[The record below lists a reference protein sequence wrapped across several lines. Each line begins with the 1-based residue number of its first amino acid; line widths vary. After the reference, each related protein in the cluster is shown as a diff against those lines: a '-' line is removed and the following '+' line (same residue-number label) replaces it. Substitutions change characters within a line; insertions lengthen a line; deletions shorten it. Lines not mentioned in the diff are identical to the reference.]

1 MSWFKIGLSEDEKKR
16 FEEFQKNR
24 RPSMRVVGRGTL
36 TMSLDDARAARKEM
50 LENEVIDSQIE
61 RIFSRAHHSSR

>member
-1 MSWFKIGLSEDEKKR
+1 MSWFKIGLSEAEKDR

-36 TMSLDDARAARKEM
+36 TMSLEDARAARKEM
-50 LENEVIDSQIE
+50 LDAEDSKNVKLTNRNYQP
-61 RIFSRAHHSSR
+61 AH